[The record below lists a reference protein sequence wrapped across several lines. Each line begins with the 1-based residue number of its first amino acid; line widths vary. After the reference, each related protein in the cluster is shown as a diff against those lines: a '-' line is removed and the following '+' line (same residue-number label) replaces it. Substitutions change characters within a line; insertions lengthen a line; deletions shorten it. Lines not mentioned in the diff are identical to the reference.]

1 MSCSQKISDR
11 VCGYSGH
18 GRYILYN
25 HNYMGIQELNEDMLC
40 FTKIE
45 MKEAKPRTKVRIRS
59 TKYDEE
65 KVLKFTQK

>member
-1 MSCSQKISDR
+1 
-11 VCGYSGH
+11 
-18 GRYILYN
+18 
-25 HNYMGIQELNEDMLC
+25 MGIQELNEDMLC